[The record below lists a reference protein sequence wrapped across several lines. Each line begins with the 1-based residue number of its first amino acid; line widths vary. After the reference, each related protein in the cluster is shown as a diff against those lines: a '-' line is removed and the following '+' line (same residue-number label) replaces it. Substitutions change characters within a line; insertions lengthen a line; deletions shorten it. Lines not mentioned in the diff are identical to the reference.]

1 VNKKSTLGLVL
12 GTGLCL
18 LASAALAAAQK
29 HAGGGSNAGNGLG
42 GTDEVILAA
51 QVVLLLFVGRGLGEI
66 MQRFGQPAVIG
77 NLLAGLILGP
87 SLFGWVWPQAHDL
100 IFPGDPKIKSLITG
114 ISDMGVMML
123 LLLTGMET
131 DLKLVRKVGV
141 PAIAVTAAGVA
152 VPFACGFAA
161 AWFLPESILPTQGTR
176 LVAALFLGTAL
187 SISSIKIVAMVVR
200 EMNFMRRNLGQ
211 IIVASAIMEDTTGW
225 VIVSITL
232 GIAGAGGF
240 ALGGLAKT
248 VIGTAVF
255 LGLSYTIGR
264 KLVFWLIRWV
274 NDNFVSEYAVVTAI
288 LIVMLLMALITQAI
302 GVNTVLGAFVAGVLV
317 GESPILS
324 QQIQDQLRGFIT
336 AFMMPIFFGISGLSA
351 DLTILKDPNLALLTA
366 GLVAIASIGKFAGAF
381 TGGMVSGLTVSES
394 TALGCGMNARG
405 STEVIVASI
414 GLTMG
419 VLTQNLY
426 TMIVTMAVITTMAM
440 PPMLRWGLRRLPM
453 RQDEKERLEK
463 EDLDAKGFVSQF
475 ERLLVTADESTSGRF
490 AAQLAGFIAGQRGM
504 PVTVVQLENKKPK
517 SAEEK
522 IEAPLKEVTTDSAK
536 EGHRAAKE
544 EQGED
549 KPEKVE
555 VSARVETKSSDALK
569 KEGEKGYDMLFLGL
583 EKMHE
588 KDGGFTAAVD
598 KAVRD
603 FDGAL
608 ALVMAG
614 DSDVLDAKDF
624 SILVPVNGT
633 EASRNGAEVA
643 FALSSSRKSKITALH
658 VAERAASNGAK
669 RGRSSGGRRNEKA
682 VLEDATRLA
691 KRYGYERIKTA
702 VHVDMVPEEAILR
715 EAETGGANL
724 IVIGASRRVGDHL
737 FLGQTVACTLKNWKG
752 AIVLVVS

>member
-1 VNKKSTLGLVL
+1 VL

-18 LASAALAAAQK
+18 LASAALAAARQ
-29 HAGGGSNAGNGLG
+29 HGGDSDAGNGLG
-42 GTDEVILAA
+42 GADEVILAA

-66 MQRFGQPAVIG
+66 LQRFGQPAVIG

-87 SLFGWVWPQAHDL
+87 SLFGWLWPHAHDL
-100 IFPGDPKIKSLITG
+100 VFPNDPKIKNLVKG

-131 DLKLVRKVGV
+131 DLKLVRKVGT
-141 PAIAVTAAGVA
+141 PAILVTVAGVA

-161 AWFLPESILPTQGTR
+161 AFLLPDSILPTQGSK
-176 LVAALFLGTAL
+176 LVAALFVGTAL

-232 GIAGAGGF
+232 GIAGANGLDWGS
-240 ALGGLAKT
+240 LAKT

-255 LGLSYTIGR
+255 LGLSYTVGR

-274 NDNFVSEYAVVTAI
+274 NDTFVSEYAVVTAI

-324 QQIQDQLRGFIT
+324 QHIEDQLRGFIT

-351 DLTILKDPNLALLTA
+351 DLTILKDPTLALMTL
-366 GLVAIASIGKFAGAF
+366 GIVAIASIGKFAGAF
-381 TGGMVSGLTVSES
+381 GGGMISGLTLAES

-419 VLTQNLY
+419 ALTQNLY
-426 TMIVTMAVITTMAM
+426 TMIVTMAIITTMAM

-453 RQDEKERLEK
+453 RKEEKERLEK

-475 ERLLVTADESTSGRF
+475 ERLLVTADESASGKL
-490 AAQLAGFIAGQRGM
+490 ATKLAGFIAGQRGM
-504 PVTVVQLENKKPK
+504 PVTVVQLEKRKPK
-517 SAEEK
+517 SKEEEQK
-522 IEAPLKEVTTDSAK
+522 LEAPLKEVATEGAK

-544 EQGED
+544 DQQED
-549 KPEKVE
+549 KPEKAE
-555 VSARVETKSSDALK
+555 VSARVETKADEAVK
-569 KEGEKGYDMLFLGL
+569 KESEKGYDILFLGL

-588 KDGGFTAAVD
+588 KDGRFSAAVD
-598 KAVRD
+598 RAVKD
-603 FDGAL
+603 FESPM
-608 ALVMAG
+608 ALVIAG
-614 DSDVLDAKDF
+614 DDNSVLDGRPL
-624 SILVPVNGT
+624 SVLVPVNGT

-643 FALSSSRKSKITALH
+643 FALSPPKGSTVTALH
-658 VAERAASNGAK
+658 VGERPASNGA
-669 RGRSSGGRRNEKA
+669 RRTNRSNKNAQERNQKA
-682 VLEDATRLA
+682 VLEDAVKLA
-691 KRYGYERIKTA
+691 KRYGHSALRTC
-702 VHVDMVPEEAILR
+702 VHTDVAPDEAILE
-715 EAETGGANL
+715 EAKKAGVNL
-724 IVIGASRRVGDHL
+724 VVIGANRRVGDHL
-737 FLGQTVACTLKNWKG
+737 FLGQTVACTLKNWGG